1 MIPHV
6 SRPLRAAAVAACAM
20 LAGCAQLSPDAGFDR
35 LAQTSTERL
44 GQAPAWNRTP
54 EQRQASQNRVT
65 RLLQADGSAG
75 PTANRLASA
84 DDAVQIAL
92 INNPELQAAFAE
104 LGVAEADLVQAGR
117 LPNPGFSFARTH
129 AGDDIKIE
137 RSLSLGLMRLLTM
150 PATARI
156 EQRRFEQVRLSL
168 AARVLALAA
177 QTRQAY
183 YQAVAAQQGLTY
195 QQQVADAADAAH
207 ELAAQMAR
215 LGNISKLDAA
225 REQFF
230 YGQAQASLQQAQRVA
245 AQDKETLARL
255 LGLAPDFALPAQ
267 LPALPAQLDALG
279 DVEQQALQQRLD
291 VQAARTELEGLQGS
305 LGLTRATRLVNV
317 LDLGALRTSE
327 SGKPPEIGYEIS
339 IEIPLFDWGEA
350 RAAKAE
356 AIYLQGAHKLAGAV
370 LDARAQARLAWRQR
384 QDAYALA
391 RRYRDQL
398 LPLRQRIAEENLL
411 RYNGM
416 LLSVFALLAD
426 AREQASTVNAAIDA
440 QRDFWIADAAL
451 QLALN
456 GRPTQGTEP

>member
-6 SRPLRAAAVAACAM
+6 SRPLRAVAVAACTL
-20 LAGCAQLSPDAGFDR
+20 LAGCAQLSPDGGFDQVE
-35 LAQTSTERL
+35 QTSRQRL

-54 EQRQASQNRVT
+54 QQSQASAQRVHQ
-65 RLLQADGSAG
+65 LLQADAASPG
-75 PTANRLASA
+75 RLASA

-92 INNPELQAAFAE
+92 INNPELQAEFAG

-117 LPNPGFSFARTH
+117 LPNPGFSFKRTH
-129 AGDDIKIE
+129 AGDDLKIE
-137 RSLSLGLMRLLTM
+137 RSLSLGLMRLITL
-150 PATARI
+150 PAASRI

-183 YQAVAAQQGLTY
+183 YKAVAAQQGLRY
-195 QQQVADAADAAH
+195 QQQVADAAEAAH

-230 YGQAQASLQQAQRVA
+230 YGQAQASLQQAQRLA
-245 AQDKETLARL
+245 AQDKESLARL

-267 LPALPAQLDALG
+267 LPALPRQLDELN

-291 VQAARTELEGLQGS
+291 VQAARTELEGLQAS
-305 LGLTRATRLVNV
+305 LGLTRATRWINV
-317 LDLGALRTSE
+317 LDLGAVRTSE

-350 RAAKAE
+350 RVAKAE
-356 AIYLQGAHKLAGAV
+356 SIYLQGAHRLAASI
-370 LDARAQARLAWRQR
+370 LDARAQARLAWRER

-391 RRYRDQL
+391 RRYQDQL

-416 LLSVFALLAD
+416 LISVFALLAD
-426 AREQASTVNAAIDA
+426 AREQATTVNTAIDA
-440 QRDFWIADAAL
+440 QRDFWIAEAGLQQAL
-451 QLALN
+451 G
-456 GRPTQGTEP
+456 GRPQEGKQP